1 MKNIID
7 YKTTMNKEG
16 KWELVIVT
24 QDQVV
29 ERYDVV
35 EYCHLVNPN
44 AKDINDAVTYIFQR
58 EQLNLVK
65 DKNYMVD
72 QKVDLNYV
80 RVQMRKI
87 IKNLADDSKS
97 LEEKKENLDVYGTVC
112 NASNILVK
120 TCALELAIDKVTK

>member
-24 QDQVV
+24 QDQAV

-35 EYCHLVNPN
+35 EYCHLVNPS
-44 AKDINDAVTYIFQR
+44 AKDINDAVTYIFQK

-87 IKNLADDSKS
+87 IKNLADDSKT
-97 LEEKKENLDVYGTVC
+97 LEEKKETLDVYATVC

-120 TCALELAIDKVTK
+120 TCSLELAIDKVTK